1 MTDDLGR
8 HLQDAADAWRAEFRR
23 EMTARGFVAHN
34 GAAGELLMHLTPDSL
49 SQTELTA
56 RVGLSKQAVQQL
68 LDQLEAQKYLH
79 REPDPADKRAKR
91 VVLSDYGKREFAE
104 RQKVLAVLNDRTQ
117 ERLGKKLLAKLDK
130 ALRRLGDP
138 KRARSEHL

>member
-8 HLQDAADAWRAEFRR
+8 HLQRAADALRDEFRR
-23 EMTARGFVAHN
+23 EMSARGFFAHN
-34 GAAGELLMHLTPDSL
+34 GAAGEVLLHLTPEGV

-68 LDQLEAQKYLH
+68 LDQLEAQHYIH
-79 REPDPADKRAKR
+79 RAPDPADKRAKR

-104 RQKVLAVLNDRTQ
+104 RQKVRALLTDRTQ

-138 KRARSEHL
+138 KSSRPEHL